1 MSAIR
6 LASPP
11 EQEIE
16 AINQT
21 ASAIEQDRLETERL
35 EDQAVHLHA
44 YSDYINRK
52 VDAAKQLKR
61 YIRPQD
67 LWHYAE
73 IFLKQNYPGTKLV
86 VEQREP
92 LRELQEV
99 ALHYDTHT
107 APRLVDAFGASEGC
121 IEHIDRGW
129 VQPMG
134 LTQQQVLHL
143 LQNPPRFWQE
153 VCVQEG
159 THSTPRCCAKSRG
172 GVEGGVPSSIMSTAS
187 P

>member
-1 MSAIR
+1 MGAKIRSLTSQLLGHSLSA
-6 LASPP
+6 

-86 VEQREP
+86 VERGAP
-92 LRELQEV
+92 DRANR
-99 ALHYDTHT
+99 AL
-107 APRLVDAFGASEGC
+107 LGGEG
-121 IEHIDRGW
+121 
-129 VQPMG
+129 
-134 LTQQQVLHL
+134 
-143 LQNPPRFWQE
+143 
-153 VCVQEG
+153 
-159 THSTPRCCAKSRG
+159 S
-172 GVEGGVPSSIMSTAS
+172 VE
-187 P
+187 